1 MTKKATK
8 ESYIVLTVLDYV
20 IATVILVTMV
30 IFRLL
35 SLPFSLLKGLFTAEL
50 PIEDGIIEVKLIN
63 VIRQWVANHQN
74 DIADATETFGEN
86 ESYFIKITP
95 KHNNAAALSL
105 EVGYPKYLRVSI
117 ENFGIEFDD
126 ADVDDGEKLI
136 QHLLLSYENG
146 EYFLKKW
153 VYEGELI
160 DKCLIIVIKKKQYT
174 SQTDELK
181 LTRKWFATVKI
192 KKFMPIAAVE
202 E

>member
-1 MTKKATK
+1 MKKKATK
-8 ESYIVLTVLDYV
+8 ESYIVLTVLDYA
-20 IATVILVTMV
+20 IAAVILVVMV
-30 IFRLL
+30 ILRLFA
-35 SLPFSLLKGLFTAEL
+35 LPFSLLKGLFTAQL
-50 PIEDGIIEVKLIN
+50 PIEDGEIEVKLIN
-63 VIRQWVANHQN
+63 AIRQWVANHQN
-74 DIADATETFGEN
+74 DIADATETFGEK

-95 KHNNAAALSL
+95 KLNNAATLSL

-117 ENFGIEFDD
+117 ENFGIEFGEEQI
-126 ADVDDGEKLI
+126 DDGEKLI

-146 EYFLKKW
+146 EYYLKKW

-160 DKCLIIVIKKKQYT
+160 DKCLVILIKKKQYT

-181 LTRKWFATVKI
+181 LTRKWFSTVKI